1 MDQRKINK
9 EIFGRLGKLE
19 KAVFSDTEDKPM
31 TIIKDGDGIK
41 KLVKKTKVSE
51 EKIREMFDLEDEILT
66 VIKVNGSNPKEKTQS
81 VSLLTLLGYKY
92 FINKAEVSAQEIRR
106 NVAENAIPL
115 ENFATY
121 LNELVPSLI
130 RRKGK
135 AKSPKTTY
143 RLMVFGE
150 SKARELIKQLCEK
163 D

>member
-1 MDQRKINK
+1 MDQKKINK
-9 EIFGRLGKLE
+9 EIFERLEKLE
-19 KAVFSDTEDKPM
+19 KVTFSDTEDKPM
-31 TIIKDGDGIK
+31 TIAKNGEGIK

-51 EKIREMFDLEDEILT
+51 EKIREIFDMEDEILT
-66 VIKVNGSNPKEKTQS
+66 VIKVSGSNSKEKTQS

-92 FINKAEVSAQEIRR
+92 FINKAEVSTQEIRR

-135 AKSPKTTY
+135 TKSPKTTY

>member
-1 MDQRKINK
+1 MGQKEINK
-9 EIFGRLGKLE
+9 QIFTRLEKLE
-19 KAVFSDTEDKPM
+19 KVAFLDTENKSI
-31 TIIKDGDGIK
+31 TIIKDEDRIK
-41 KLVKKTKVSE
+41 NLVKKTKVSE
-51 EKIREMFDLEDEILT
+51 EKIREIFDLEDEILT

-81 VSLLTLLGYKY
+81 VSLLTLLGYKC

-135 AKSPKTTY
+135 AKSPRTTY